1 MICSAESDIS
11 CGSLQNHL
19 FHPEFPSL
27 PSKKPLPRVI
37 VVYLFNGDRGAGG
50 GSGRRPPAGEK
61 EFRGEVCSRLSV
73 VASDMGFSLLVE
85 PRLGFDHLGF
95 RGIDHYDVVSVSK
108 VDLPAL

>member
-19 FHPEFPSL
+19 FHSEVPSL
-27 PSKKPLPRVI
+27 LSKEPLPRVI
-37 VVYLFNGDRGAGG
+37 VVYLFNGDRGAG

-73 VASDMGFSLLVE
+73 IASDMGFSLLVE
-85 PRLGFDHLGF
+85 PHLGFDSLRVGSVH
-95 RGIDHYDVVSVSK
+95 DYHVVSVSK
-108 VDLPAL
+108 IDLPAL